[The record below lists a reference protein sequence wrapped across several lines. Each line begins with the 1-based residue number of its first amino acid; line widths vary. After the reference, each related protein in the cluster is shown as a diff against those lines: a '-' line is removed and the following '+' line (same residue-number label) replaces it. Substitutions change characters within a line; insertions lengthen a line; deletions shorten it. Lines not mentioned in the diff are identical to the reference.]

1 MQDAIIGCFEVVIT
15 LICFGS
21 AFVPQKKFDGGDG
34 MFVQWAMCAGV
45 FSVGFVVNA
54 INGFGPFYPVACI
67 GGFCWAIGNV
77 VQVPTMR
84 RLGMAVSI
92 LVWNAVNC
100 VMGWAAGFF
109 GLFGLD
115 AKPASIPWMNI
126 LGVLLILVGAVLFA
140 LVRRTDAKTTLPADP
155 TGETKSIYTINS
167 DAPLADHANGISS
180 PNSTSASSIE
190 SGYAIA
196 NTHLPAAAIPP
207 KPFLAEH
214 KDRLIGLGMALLAG
228 VFFGFN
234 VIPVMYIQDHAKD
247 FNNAPS
253 DQVAYIFSHFCG
265 IFLTSSAVFIL
276 YALFKRNKPQINPE
290 IALPSFVS
298 GILWG
303 TAQAFFFAASNVLS
317 SAVTYPIVS
326 MVPGVVA
333 SLWSVLYF
341 REISGKRDLL
351 ILSGAI
357 LVTLSGTVMVGI
369 SK

>member
-1 MQDAIIGCFEVVIT
+1 MQDSIIGCFELVIT
-15 LICFGS
+15 LLCFGS

-34 MFVQWAMCAGV
+34 MFVQWAMCAGI
-45 FSVGFVVNA
+45 FAVGFVVNA
-54 INGFGPFYPVACI
+54 INGFGPFYPIACI
-67 GGFCWAIGNV
+67 GGLCWAIGNV

-100 VMGWAAGFF
+100 LMGWAAGFW

-115 AKPASIPWMNI
+115 ARPASIPWMNI
-126 LGVLLILVGAVLFA
+126 LGVMFILVGAALFA
-140 LVRRTDAKTTLPADP
+140 LVRRTDPKTTLLIDP
-155 TGETKSIYTINS
+155 TAETKSIYTITS
-167 DAPLADHANGISS
+167 EAPLALNAGLAS
-180 PNSTSASSIE
+180 PNSSSASSLE

-196 NTHLPAAAIPP
+196 ATQMPAIIPP
-207 KPFLAEH
+207 KKSFFQEN
-214 KDRLIGLGMALLAG
+214 KDRIVGLGMALVAG

-253 DQVAYIFSHFCG
+253 DGIAYIFSHYCG
-265 IFLTSSAVFIL
+265 IFLTSSTVFII
-276 YALFKRNKPQINPE
+276 YGIFKKNKPQINPE
-290 IALPSFVS
+290 IALPSFAS

-317 SAVTYPIVS
+317 SAVTYPIAS

-333 SLWSVLYF
+333 SIWSVLYF

-351 ILSGAI
+351 ILTGAI
-357 LVTLSGTVMVGI
+357 VVTLSGTIMVGI